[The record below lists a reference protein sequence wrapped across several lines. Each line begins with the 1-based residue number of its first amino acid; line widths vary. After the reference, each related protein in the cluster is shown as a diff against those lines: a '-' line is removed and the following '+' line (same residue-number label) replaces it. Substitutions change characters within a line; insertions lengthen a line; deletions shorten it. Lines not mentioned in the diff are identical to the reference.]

1 MVALAA
7 AAVVAAAMAAV
18 APAATTAVV
27 IIALAPAAVA
37 TAVARTGS
45 VEEAPLLS
53 SGQLGARGHRVGKR
67 LHGVAALA
75 HCGQGLLVADLMEPL
90 HAQVSTRSTTVAVP
104 DSRLTFIRLKPNC
117 SIWPMAWT

>member
-45 VEEAPLLS
+45 VEEAPLRS

-67 LHGVAALA
+67 LHGVAAL
-75 HCGQGLLVADLMEPL
+75 LLVADLMEPL
-90 HAQVSTRSTTVAVP
+90 HARVSTRSTTVTVP